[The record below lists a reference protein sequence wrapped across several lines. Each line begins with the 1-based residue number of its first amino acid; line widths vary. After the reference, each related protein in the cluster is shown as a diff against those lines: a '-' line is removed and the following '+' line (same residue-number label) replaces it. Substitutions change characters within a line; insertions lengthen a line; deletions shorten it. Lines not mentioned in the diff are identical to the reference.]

1 MPLSDIETALESGA
15 FAADPHR
22 WYDRL
27 RSAAPVYFSPY
38 LDQWLVTS
46 YEHAEEALLR
56 TDAFSNYGFNVS
68 FIERLPSETLAGVGT
83 LRHHYAQRGLIQTDP
98 PEHTRLRRLVGPFF
112 SAKAVSALEP
122 AITRRVDRLLDEA
135 GDDFDV
141 VNRLARPLSVDVIA
155 EFLGVPEE
163 HRHRFPVWSSHV
175 IRFYGAPSP
184 DPAAAME
191 LDRSLEEWRAL
202 VLELLAER
210 SRSPRR
216 DFLTEMARFVD
227 DGVLTTEEAL
237 FTSVHLLIAG
247 HETTAALI
255 ANTIATLLR
264 HPDQRALVSASP
276 ERLRNAVE
284 ETLRFEPSI
293 TRVRR
298 LAPADAEL
306 GGAAIAGGQAV
317 SIVLSA
323 ANRDPA
329 RYPDPGVFRVDRDER
344 TSPHLS
350 FGRGRHFCLG
360 ANLARLEAPIAV
372 RGFLDRFPA
381 ASLDPHAA
389 QDWRASINHRALESL
404 HVATRSPGEAA

>member
-1 MPLSDIETALESGA
+1 MALTDIESALESGA
-15 FAADPHR
+15 FAADPHG

-27 RSAAPVYFSPY
+27 RASAPVYWSPY

-46 YEHAEEALLR
+46 YQHAEEALLR
-56 TDAFSNYGFNVS
+56 TDAFSNYGFNTS
-68 FIERLPSETLAGVGT
+68 FIERLPPATYADVET

-98 PEHTRLRRLVGPFF
+98 PEHTRLRRLVGPYF
-112 SAKAVSALEP
+112 SAKSVATLEP
-122 AITRRVDRLLDEA
+122 AITRLVHRLLDDA
-135 GDDFDV
+135 GDDLDV
-141 VNRLARPLSVDVIA
+141 VNQLARPLSVEVIA

-163 HRHRFPVWSSHV
+163 DRHRFPVWSSHV

-184 DPAAAME
+184 DPATALQ
-191 LDRSLEEWRAL
+191 LDRSLQEWRAL

-210 SRSPRR
+210 SRNPRR

-227 DGVLTTEEAL
+227 DGVLTIEEAL

-264 HPDQRALVSASP
+264 HPDQRAIVAASP

-298 LAPADAEL
+298 LAPADVEL
-306 GGAAIAGGQAV
+306 GGAAIRGGQAV

-323 ANRDPA
+323 ANRDPG
-329 RYPDPGVFRVDRDER
+329 RYPDPGVYRVDRDQR

-372 RGFLDRFPA
+372 RGFLDRYPA
-381 ASLDPHAA
+381 ASLDPDAA
-389 QDWRASINHRALESL
+389 EDWRASINHRALETL
-404 HVATRSPGEAA
+404 HVAGQSPEEAA